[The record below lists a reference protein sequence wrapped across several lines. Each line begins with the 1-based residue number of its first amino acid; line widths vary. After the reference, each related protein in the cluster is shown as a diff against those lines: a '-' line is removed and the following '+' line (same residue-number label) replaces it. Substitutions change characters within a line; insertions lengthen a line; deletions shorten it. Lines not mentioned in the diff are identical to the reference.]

1 MITEAEARRLGILPE
16 SNTRKVRH
24 FDLTHS
30 DYILMILFLTYN
42 RNIKTQAIIPV
53 NNSIQTYETADFT
66 KQVCSPEANKNTL
79 NMS

>member
-1 MITEAEARRLGILPE
+1 
-16 SNTRKVRH
+16 
-24 FDLTHS
+24 
-30 DYILMILFLTYN
+30 MILFLTYY